1 MFKTKTVE
9 EARAIAAH
17 KELFY
22 GWSVFSPGW
31 FVGTREQLEKCG
43 VHTPVRGY
51 EPRDTL

>member
-31 FVGTREQLEKCG
+31 FVGTRAELEKCG